1 MLRTLR
7 RALLRSL
14 LRLTVRPLTAGT
26 PDLPPTA
33 RDALGDDVTAAEAIT
48 YNRVR
53 VATAAAVALYRSGH
67 RLPLRNDQ
75 LDNTVHAPHFP
86 YSVPSP
92 ATRAAIRAALG
103 VLEADPA
110 INVTR

>member
-7 RALLRSL
+7 RALRRSL

-26 PDLPPTA
+26 SDLPPTA
-33 RDALGDDVTAAEAIT
+33 SDALGDAVTAAEAVT

-53 VATAAAVALYRSGH
+53 VSTSTALALYRSGH

-75 LDNTVHAPHFP
+75 LNDAVRALHFP

-103 VLEADPA
+103 VLEADPT

>member
-7 RALLRSL
+7 RALRRSL

-33 RDALGDDVTAAEAIT
+33 SDAPGDDVTAAEAVT

-53 VATAAAVALYRSGH
+53 VATATAVALYRSGH

-75 LDNTVHAPHFP
+75 LNDAVRALHFQ

-92 ATRAAIRAALG
+92 ETRAAIRAALG
-103 VLEADPA
+103 VLEADPT
-110 INVTR
+110 INVI

>member
-1 MLRTLR
+1 MLRTLL
-7 RALLRSL
+7 RALLRSR
-14 LRLTVRPLTAGT
+14 LRLAVRPLTAGA

-33 RDALGDDVTAAEAIT
+33 RDVLGGAATATEAIT

-53 VATAAAVALYRSGH
+53 VATATAVALYRSGH
-67 RLPLRNDQ
+67 HLPLTNEQ
-75 LDNTVHAPHFP
+75 LDDAVHALHFP
-86 YSVPSP
+86 YSVPTP

-103 VLEADPA
+103 VLEADPT

>member
-7 RALLRSL
+7 RALRRSR
-14 LRLTVRPLTAGT
+14 LRLTVRPLSAGA

-33 RDALGDDVTAAEAIT
+33 CNALGDVTAAEAIT

-53 VATAAAVALYRSGH
+53 VATATALALYRSGH
-67 RLPLRNDQ
+67 RLPLRNEQ
-75 LDNTVHAPHFP
+75 LDDAVHALHFP

-103 VLEADPA
+103 VLEADPT

>member
-1 MLRTLR
+1 MLRTLL
-7 RALLRSL
+7 RALRRSR
-14 LRLTVRPLTAGT
+14 LRLAVRPLTAGA

-33 RDALGDDVTAAEAIT
+33 SEALGNEATATEAIT

-53 VATAAAVALYRSGH
+53 VATATALALYRSGH
-67 RLPLRNDQ
+67 RLPLTNNQ
-75 LDNTVHAPHFP
+75 LDDAVHALHFP

-92 ATRAAIRAALG
+92 ATRAALRAALA
-103 VLEADPA
+103 VLEADPT